1 MILIIISLQDTETVT
16 QFFVYVCQSQSRS
29 ITLGVLYGYKMVPQV
44 IALVCA
50 FSIRKIKVKGLDDA
64 KFIAFSVYITSL
76 VTAIV
81 IVITY
86 TLDDYINYYASI
98 FCSGF
103 FIGTT
108 VILGL
113 VMIPPVSNYMANP
126 HLGEFLLT
134 DFPPNSVWV
143 GGPGIPLY
151 SYLFF
156 FLFHSFTLTTK
167 IPLGRRSSQQRAQ

>member
-1 MILIIISLQDTETVT
+1 MTLFIFSQPTETVT
-16 QFFVYVCQSQSRS
+16 KFFVYVCQSQSRS

-64 KFIAFSVYITSL
+64 KYIAFSVYITSL
-76 VTAIV
+76 ITAIV

-86 TLDDYINYYASI
+86 TLEDYINAYASI

-108 VILGL
+108 IILGL
-113 VMIPPVSNYMANP
+113 VMVPPVSV
-126 HLGEFLLT
+126 L
-134 DFPPNSVWV
+134 
-143 GGPGIPLY
+143 
-151 SYLFF
+151 
-156 FLFHSFTLTTK
+156 
-167 IPLGRRSSQQRAQ
+167 